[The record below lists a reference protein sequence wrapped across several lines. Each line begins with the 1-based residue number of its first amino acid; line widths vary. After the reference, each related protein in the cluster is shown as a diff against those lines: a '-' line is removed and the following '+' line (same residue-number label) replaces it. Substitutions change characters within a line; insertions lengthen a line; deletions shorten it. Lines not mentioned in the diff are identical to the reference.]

1 MLKALRERDKAYF
14 CRSVSWA
21 SVEKKNTLINVL
33 NHGRMLILGSPV
45 GKHLNCENNENN
57 NKNWLGVHRKI

>member
-1 MLKALRERDKAYF
+1 MPKALRERDKAYF

-21 SVEKKNTLINVL
+21 SVKKNTLINVF
-33 NHGRMLILGSPV
+33 NHGRMLSLGYPG

-57 NKNWLGVHRKI
+57 NKNWLRVHRKI